1 MPIKKFEINI
11 LANFLGQGWAA
22 IMAIAFLPIYINY
35 LGLEAYGLIGF
46 FAVMQSF
53 VVVFD
58 LGMAQTLTREA
69 ARYKAG
75 NYIPQ
80 ALRELVRSFEYIG
93 TATATVLAF
102 GVIYFSADLANRWV
116 KASTLNPHVLV
127 TCIAIM
133 GIVFAMRLL
142 EGIYRGILIGL
153 DRQVLYN
160 VLSACTATARYAGA
174 IAVLHHGSATV
185 EAFFKW
191 QGVVSVLSLL
201 TLAIAAYSSLPASD
215 RRPNFSV
222 SALRSVW
229 RFSFGV
235 TITSIFSLAIA
246 NLDKLLLSGLITL
259 EQLGIYML
267 ASTAAGVLYTLVT
280 PITQGV
286 YPRMVAFAAVKKQ
299 TDLAALHH
307 TSSQLISVVVGTAA
321 VILGVYSQE
330 IIYVWSGNL
339 ALASTTSPVLSVLT
353 LAALANC
360 FTYVGHN
367 MQLVYGSTRV
377 LVFINAAIFV
387 TICMVFP
394 LVVTQY
400 GLLGAAYGWF
410 IVSSLQMVVTLTLAH
425 RRCLPGEWVNWLTRD
440 VFLPLGGASATA
452 ALLYLCRPDSIVGRV
467 DVLIFILLVAG
478 ASVAVAIVCAPKI
491 RGRLIGMLI
500 KPKVSVC

>member
-1 MPIKKFEINI
+1 VPIKKFEINI

-22 IMAIAFLPIYINY
+22 IMAIAFLPVYINY

-80 ALRELVRSFEYIG
+80 SLCKLVRSFECIG
-93 TATATVLAF
+93 TATATVLAL
-102 GVIYFSADLANRWV
+102 GVIYFSDDLANRWV
-116 KASTLNPHVLV
+116 KASSLSPQVLI

-133 GIVFAMRLL
+133 GFVFAMRLL

-160 VLSACTATARYAGA
+160 ILSACVATARYAGA
-174 IAVLHHGSATV
+174 IAVLQHGSATV

-201 TLAIAAYSSLPASD
+201 TLAIAAYLSLPKSV
-215 RRPNFSV
+215 RRSRFSL

-229 RFSFGV
+229 RFSLGV
-235 TITSIFSLAIA
+235 TITSILSLAIV
-246 NLDKLLLSGLITL
+246 NLDKLVLSGLITL

-280 PITQGV
+280 PITQGA
-286 YPRMVAFAAVKKQ
+286 YPRMVALVAVKRQ
-299 TDLAALHH
+299 ADLAALHH

-330 IIYVWSGNL
+330 IIYVWSGNF
-339 ALASTTSPVLSVLT
+339 ALASTTSPILSVLT

-360 FTYVGHN
+360 YTYVGHN

-377 LVFINAAIFV
+377 LVFINTAILV
-387 TICMVFP
+387 TICIAFP
-394 LVVTQY
+394 LIVTRY
-400 GLLGAAYGWF
+400 GLLGASYGWL
-410 IVSSLQMVVTLTLAH
+410 IVSSLQMVVTLTWAH
-425 RRCLPGEWVNWLTRD
+425 MRCLPGEWVSWLTCD
-440 VFLPLGGASATA
+440 VFAPLGGASATA
-452 ALLYLCRPDSIVGRV
+452 ALLYLCRPDTTVGRV
-467 DVLIFILLVAG
+467 GVLIFIFLVAS
-478 ASVAVAIVCAPKI
+478 ASVIVAIACAPKI